1 MLREYFLLD
10 KVLHFIKRVNNLESL
25 NLYQLYLQRYGISKK
40 ISNKISVFS
49 GVHSMVKMIKYE
61 ENDINIQIKFIFYL
75 SESNLDIGLEK
86 KMLYSLQNSIDIYDY
101 RGSMYKAKLPVNGQR
116 RRANSKTVKR
126 NRPIQL

>member
-10 KVLHFIKRVNNLESL
+10 KVLPFIKRGNNLESL